1 MKKTV
6 RFLTYL
12 VAPICSTLLVSAT
25 CPAAT
30 YYVDKNHASASD
42 TNPGTQ
48 DLPWLTI
55 KKAAQMMYPGD
66 MTYIR
71 NGTYNE
77 QVVTT
82 RSGNATE
89 GDITFSAYPKEK
101 PTIDGSGVSTGDN
114 GIIVQ
119 HSHIKLK
126 GLEVRNWN
134 DNGIWA
140 EKSGY
145 LEISDCEV
153 HHVTYGIGCA
163 DGTHDFVLNRVK
175 MHHFDLYGF
184 DASPSGGAVC
194 YNGTFNDCVAHTG
207 RDRTQNVDGFALGHG
222 TQRNF
227 VFNRCEVY
235 DVFDGFD
242 ISARNTTLNRCC
254 ARNCNNS
261 GFKLWQDNVTLV
273 NCIGY
278 NASVANVELDW
289 DGKPGKTTLHN
300 CTFVNSGTFNVWVEN
315 SGDSL
320 YMVNCILAGG
330 KNIGLVFEQK
340 DAGNYQGDYNLF
352 HIARGARMIAVGYE
366 DEFTLEDI
374 KSGSWSAFSGQD
386 SHSVVGHKLS
396 EIFADPASFDFH
408 LLKTSPAKDTGTS
421 AGAPD
426 VDYNGNPRPQGS
438 GYDIGAYE

>member
-1 MKKTV
+1 MKKIRYFVTH
-6 RFLTYL
+6 L
-12 VAPICSTLLVSAT
+12 VVALSYISFVSAT
-25 CPAAT
+25 CLAAT
-30 YYVDKNHASASD
+30 YYVDKNHTSAKD

-55 KKAAQMMYPGD
+55 KKAAQTMYPGD

-77 QVVTT
+77 QLVTM
-82 RSGNATE
+82 RSGNSTE
-89 GDITFSAYPKEK
+89 GYITFSAYPGEK
-101 PTIDGSGVSTGDN
+101 PGIDGNGVSTGNN

-119 HSHIKLK
+119 HSYIRLK

-140 EKSGY
+140 ENSGY

-163 DGTHDFVLNRVK
+163 DGTHDFVMNRVK

-184 DASPSGGAVC
+184 DASPSGGAAC
-194 YNGTFNDCVAHTG
+194 YNGTFNDCVAHNG

-242 ISARNTTLNRCC
+242 ISAGNTTLNRCC
-254 ARNCNNS
+254 ARNCYNS
-261 GFKLWQDNVTLV
+261 GFKLWQDHVTLV
-273 NCIGY
+273 NCIGQ

-289 DGKPGKTTLHN
+289 DGKPGKTTLQN
-300 CTFVNSGTFNVWVEN
+300 CTFVNAGEFNVWVEN
-315 SGDSL
+315 SRDSL

-330 KNIGLVFEQK
+330 KNIGLAFEQR

-352 HIARGARMIAVGYE
+352 HIAPDARMIAVGYE
-366 DEFTLEDI
+366 DEFTLKDI
-374 KSGSWSAFSGQD
+374 KSGSWTAYSGQD
-386 SHSVVGHKLS
+386 SHSVVVHKIS
-396 EIFADPASFDFH
+396 EIFADPAGFKFH
-408 LLKTSPAKDTGTS
+408 LLKTSPAKDAGTS
-421 AGAPD
+421 AGAPA
-426 VDYNGNPRPQGS
+426 VDYNGNPRPQGA
-438 GYDIGAYE
+438 GCDIGAYE